1 MSKFK
6 VILWDIDGT
15 LLDFHPAER
24 HAIQKCFREF
34 GLGEC
39 TDEMVQEYS
48 GINKRYWLALE
59 LGKITKE
66 QVLVGRF
73 RELFA
78 NHGIDEELATK
89 VNAKY
94 QMYLGDEVFFFPG
107 VMDMIQDFKEQGL
120 VQCAVTNGTK
130 VAQVRK
136 LSKSGLDQL
145 LDFIFISEDV
155 GYEKPAPEF
164 FQKVFAKIGEYQ
176 PDEVL
181 IVGDSL
187 TSDMKGGKGA
197 GIRTCWFNPKG
208 VAKSFQIDT
217 DYEIQQI
224 VQVRDIIK
232 D

>member
-145 LDFIFISEDV
+145 LDYIFISEDV

-164 FQKVFAKIGEYQ
+164 FQKVFAQIGDYQ
-176 PDEVL
+176 PEEVL

-197 GIRTCWFNPKG
+197 DIRTCWFNPKG
-208 VAKSFQIDT
+208 AEKSFQIDT
-217 DYEIQQI
+217 DYEIKQI
-224 VQVRDIIK
+224 VQVKDIIK

>member
-224 VQVRDIIK
+224 VQVKDIIK

>member
-197 GIRTCWFNPKG
+197 GIRTCWFNSKG
-208 VAKSFQIDT
+208 AEKSFQIDT
-217 DYEIQQI
+217 DYEIKQI
-224 VQVRDIIK
+224 VQVKDIIK

>member
-6 VILWDIDGT
+6 AILWDIDGT
-15 LLDFHPAER
+15 LLDFYPAER

-48 GINKRYWLALE
+48 GINKQYWLALE

>member
-224 VQVRDIIK
+224 VQVKDIIK
-232 D
+232 E

>member
-15 LLDFHPAER
+15 LLDFYPAER

-48 GINKRYWLALE
+48 GINKQYWVALE

-78 NHGIDEELATK
+78 NHGIAEELAPK

-94 QMYLGDEVFFFPG
+94 QMYLGDGVYFFPG
-107 VMDMIQDFKEQGL
+107 VMDMVQDFKDQGIL
-120 VQCAVTNGTK
+120 QCAVTNGTK

-136 LSKSGLDQL
+136 LSKSGLDKV

-164 FQKVFAKIGEYQ
+164 FQKVFATIGEYE

-187 TSDMKGGKGA
+187 TSDMKGGKAA

-208 VAKSFQIDT
+208 ATKTFQIDT
-217 DYEIQQI
+217 DYEIHEI
-224 VQVRDIIK
+224 VQVRDIAK
-232 D
+232 S